1 VRSTVPL
8 SRMGKEQYGEPTVPP
23 PHTGVPRADT
33 DASAVLVH
41 RGLGRLIRVACSR
54 AGSSRLTGVGT
65 GRRLAGG
72 RTSPCPC
79 PKRPGGSSAAGAR
92 RVDAGAGGPVTRSL
106 GRATSAGSVYG
117 ASCKKCSSDVRLLV
131 ADDGALAPG
140 VVGPSHGPVARIR
153 CLPQS
158 GPMRRPDCSSGT
170 WAVIV
175 ALISQSAPRGGSL
188 PTCSS
193 GTAAWRSWSS
203 SSASSIH
210 ASSCEVVQS
219 SRSEQAASRK
229 NSRSSKWYR
238 RWAQA
243 VETP

>member
-131 ADDGALAPG
+131 ADDGASLLRG
-140 VVGPSHGPVARIR
+140 
-153 CLPQS
+153 
-158 GPMRRPDCSSGT
+158 RRSVSR
-170 WAVIV
+170 
-175 ALISQSAPRGGSL
+175 PRGENPVPAPIRSDAPSRLLVGNVGGDRRLDLPVGSARRL
-188 PTCSS
+188 
-193 GTAAWRSWSS
+193 
-203 SSASSIH
+203 SADL
-210 ASSCEVVQS
+210 
-219 SRSEQAASRK
+219 
-229 NSRSSKWYR
+229 
-238 RWAQA
+238 
-243 VETP
+243 

>member
-1 VRSTVPL
+1 MNR
-8 SRMGKEQYGEPTVPP
+8 
-23 PHTGVPRADT
+23 
-33 DASAVLVH
+33 
-41 RGLGRLIRVACSR
+41 
-54 AGSSRLTGVGT
+54 
-65 GRRLAGG
+65 RRLVVL
-72 RTSPCPC
+72 
-79 PKRPGGSSAAGAR
+79 GALW
-92 RVDAGAGGPVTRSL
+92 AIVTI
-106 GRATSAGSVYG
+106 AM
-117 ASCKKCSSDVRLLV
+117 LV
-131 ADDGALAPG
+131 APGCYGQNCDG
-140 VVGPSHGPVARIR
+140 
-153 CLPQS
+153 
-158 GPMRRPDCSSGT
+158 SSGT

-175 ALISQSAPRGGSL
+175 ALISQSAPCGGSL

-243 VETP
+243 VSTP